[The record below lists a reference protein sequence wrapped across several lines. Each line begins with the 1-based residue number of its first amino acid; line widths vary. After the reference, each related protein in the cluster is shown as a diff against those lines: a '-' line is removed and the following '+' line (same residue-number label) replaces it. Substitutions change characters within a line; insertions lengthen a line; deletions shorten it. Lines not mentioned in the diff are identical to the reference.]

1 MRYWSRTLIGA
12 GLFIGSLILFNVKL
26 TELLDT
32 GTCASGN
39 QPFEIARPCP
49 EGTGT
54 DILLLTASIFGALIS
69 GGILLL
75 RGAPPSGR
83 RPRSS
88 TGLMLWAVGV
98 TGTGAVVLVHSLTSD
113 VIGPDGELGG
123 IIVGATFL
131 LMGLPVLFFLVSGML
146 GGRPPRRRAD
156 PLAAARTFAESAGGT
171 VSAEPSGAGDRIS
184 ELERLDRLRRSGAL
198 SQSEFERE
206 KARILG
212 R

>member
-1 MRYWSRTLIGA
+1 MRYWSRSLIGA
-12 GLFIGSLILFNVKL
+12 GQFLGSLVLLNVKL

-54 DILLLTASIFGALIS
+54 DILLLMASVFGALV
-69 GGILLL
+69 GAGLLLL
-75 RGAPPSGR
+75 RGEPPSGR
-83 RPRSS
+83 SPRFS
-88 TGLMLWAVGV
+88 TGLMLWAVGF

-131 LMGLPVLFFLVSGML
+131 LMGLPVLVYLVTGL
-146 GGRPPRRRAD
+146 
-156 PLAAARTFAESAGGT
+156 F
-171 VSAEPSGAGDRIS
+171 GDRPARRSTPALPSPTAIRS
-184 ELERLDRLRRSGAL
+184 MAGSFPARGGGDGIAELERLDRLRQSGAL
-198 SQSEFERE
+198 SPEEFERE
-206 KARILG
+206 KRRILG
-212 R
+212 GR